1 MSPVPRSAEKE
12 RRRDSKDRGKDS
24 KSQSPGK
31 YLKDKLAAE
40 DKKQLQRHTDPLDS
54 PSRQHNHKGSPSRH
68 KSGSGSGHK
77 IVADEKLTESV
88 RKEREL
94 L

>member
-40 DKKQLQRHTDPLDS
+40 DKKQLQRHTDPLHS
-54 PSRQHNHKGSPSRH
+54 PSRQHKGSPSRY